1 MDVLYLLGLRIHVRV
16 YLLTYLHSWLFAY
29 KTGNIS
35 ETVERKLLLTANIK
49 SYAGFW
55 LPTKCMTLNDPWPRF
70 KITDSLK
77 AAKNDEIQLSNNSDA
92 M

>member
-49 SYAGFW
+49 SYAGF
-55 LPTKCMTLNDPWPRF
+55 
-70 KITDSLK
+70 
-77 AAKNDEIQLSNNSDA
+77 
-92 M
+92 